1 MLDFSKNGF
10 YLLINTYFRN
20 SILVF
25 MRVFKFGG
33 ASVKDAESVRN
44 VGYIIN
50 NFSDDQVIVVVSA
63 MGKTTN
69 AMELIADAL
78 YTKQY
83 DDFRSLVKERKE
95 FHLSIVE
102 SLFEEKNHPIFE
114 EVISIFNNL
123 GNRTNLPSAENYDFE
138 YDQIVSL
145 GEVVSTKI
153 IEAYIALHRKD
164 SVWMDARLL
173 IRTNNQYRYADVNW
187 QKTER
192 LVSNFVQTHSEKNV
206 FVTQGF
212 LGHTD
217 EGFTTTL
224 GREGSDFTAGIFAY
238 CLDATDVTIWK
249 DVPGMLNADPKW
261 FDNTVKLDMI
271 SFKEAIE
278 LAYYGASVI
287 HPKTLKPLQN
297 KGISLF
303 VKSFIH
309 PENPGTVI
317 QSSTEFDALIPS
329 FIFKMNQVLMSI
341 TPKDF
346 SFIAEENLSDIFQRL
361 AIGSARINVMQNSAL
376 SFTAC
381 MDIRPASLLKLV
393 EDLSKDY
400 IIKYNNDL
408 ELVTIRHYDQA
419 TIDRVTMGKEILM
432 EQKTRQTARI
442 VMKNS

>member
-1 MLDFSKNGF
+1 
-10 YLLINTYFRN
+10 
-20 SILVF
+20 

-33 ASVKDAESVRN
+33 ASVKNAEAVKN
-44 VGYIIN
+44 VSYIIN

-69 AMELIADAL
+69 AMELITEAL
-78 YTKQY
+78 YHKKH
-83 DDFRSLVKERKE
+83 DEFRALVQERKA
-95 FHLSIVE
+95 FHIDIING
-102 SLFEEKNHPIFE
+102 LFEQKNHPIFD
-114 EVISIFNNL
+114 EVKNMFNQL
-123 GNRTNLPSAENYDFE
+123 GNRVHLPIAENYDFE

-153 IEAYIALHRKD
+153 IQAYIGLSRKD
-164 SVWMDARLL
+164 SVWTDARHLV
-173 IRTNNQYRYADVNW
+173 RTNNNYRYADVKFE
-187 QKTER
+187 KTEQLIR
-192 LVSNFVQTHSEKNV
+192 RFIADHAEKNI

-217 EGFTTTL
+217 ESFTTTL

-238 CLDATDVTIWK
+238 CLDAKDVTIWK

-278 LAYYGASVI
+278 LSYYGASVI

-297 KGISLF
+297 KGIPLYI
-303 VKSFIH
+303 KSFVS
-309 PENPGTVI
+309 PDDAGTVI
-317 QSSTEFDALIPS
+317 QPSTQYDALIPS

-346 SFIAEENLSDIFQRL
+346 SFIAEDNMSDIFKRL
-361 AIGSARINVMQNSAL
+361 AAVGARINVMQNSAL
-376 SFTAC
+376 SFTVC
-381 MDIRPASLLKLV
+381 MDIRSESLPKLV
-393 EDLSKDY
+393 DELSTDY
-400 IIKYNNDL
+400 TIKYNNDL

-419 TIDRVTMGKEILM
+419 TIDRLTTGKEIFM
-432 EQKTRQTARI
+432 EQKTRQTVRI
-442 VMKNS
+442 VMKNL

>member
-1 MLDFSKNGF
+1 
-10 YLLINTYFRN
+10 
-20 SILVF
+20 

-33 ASVKDAESVRN
+33 ASVKNAEAVKN
-44 VGYIIN
+44 VSYIIN

-69 AMELIADAL
+69 AMELITEAL
-78 YTKQY
+78 YHKNY
-83 DDFRSLVKERKE
+83 DDFRALVQERKA
-95 FHLSIVE
+95 FHLDIIDG
-102 SLFEEKNHPIFE
+102 LFEQKNHPIFE
-114 EVISIFNNL
+114 EVKNMFNQL
-123 GNRTNLPSAENYDFE
+123 GNRVHLPIAENYDFE

-153 IEAYIALHRKD
+153 IQAYIGLTRKD
-164 SVWMDARLL
+164 SVWMDARHLV
-173 IRTNNQYRYADVNW
+173 RTNNNYRYADVKFD
-187 QKTER
+187 KTEQLIR
-192 LVSNFVQTHSEKNV
+192 RFVADHTEKNI

-238 CLDATDVTIWK
+238 CLDAKDVTIWK

-278 LAYYGASVI
+278 LSYYGASVI

-297 KGISLF
+297 KGIPLYI
-303 VKSFIH
+303 KSFVS
-309 PENPGTVI
+309 PDDAGTVI
-317 QSSTEFDALIPS
+317 QPSTQYDALIPS

-346 SFIAEENLSDIFQRL
+346 SFIAEDNMSDIFKRL
-361 AIGSARINVMQNSAL
+361 AAVGARINVMQNSAL
-376 SFTAC
+376 SFTVC
-381 MDIRPASLLKLV
+381 MDIRPESLPKLV
-393 EDLSKDY
+393 DELSTDY
-400 IIKYNNDL
+400 TIKYNNDL

-419 TIDRVTMGKEILM
+419 TIDRLTTGKEIFM
-432 EQKTRQTARI
+432 EQKTRQTVRI
-442 VMKNS
+442 VMKNL

>member
-1 MLDFSKNGF
+1 MFLPCG
-10 YLLINTYFRN
+10 LTLIFAVQYF
-20 SILVF
+20 I

-33 ASVKDAESVRN
+33 ASVKDAASVKN
-44 VGYIIN
+44 VGHIIT
-50 NFSDDQVIVVVSA
+50 NFSDDKVVVVVSA

-69 AMELIADAL
+69 AMEVIVDSLYNKDYDA
-78 YTKQY
+78 
-83 DDFRSLVKERKE
+83 FRSQVHERKQ
-95 FHLSIVE
+95 FHLAIVDD
-102 SLFEEKNHPIFE
+102 LFEQKSHPIFD
-114 EVISIFNNL
+114 EVKNIFNNL
-123 GNRTNLPSAENYDFE
+123 DNLTHLPIAENYDFE

-153 IEAYIALHRKD
+153 IQAYIGLNRKD
-164 SVWMDARLL
+164 TVWMDARQLV
-173 IRTNNQYRYADVNW
+173 RTNNNYRYADVKW
-187 QKTER
+187 DKTES
-192 LVSNFVQTHSEKNV
+192 LIGDFVAKHAEKTV

-217 EGFTTTL
+217 ESFTTTL

-238 CLDATDVTIWK
+238 CLDAKDVTIWK

-261 FDNTVKLDMI
+261 FDNTVKLDII

-278 LAYYGASVI
+278 LSYYGASVI

-297 KGISLF
+297 KGIPLY
-303 VKSFIH
+303 VKSFVH
-309 PENPGTVI
+309 PENRGTVI
-317 QSSTEFDALIPS
+317 QSSTEHDALIPS

-346 SFIAEENLSDIFQRL
+346 SFIAEENLSDIFKRL
-361 AIGSARINVMQNSAL
+361 ASENARINVMQNSAL

-381 MDIRPASLLKLV
+381 MDIRPES
-393 EDLSKDY
+393 LSKIVENLSADY

-419 TIDRVTMGKEILM
+419 TIASLTRGKEIFM
-432 EQKTRQTARI
+432 EQKTRQTVRI